1 MRLPPGDWVGT
12 STATEFAAAA
22 GYPKGPFQGRSNL
35 SQSTRHRA
43 AATNQKQ
50 QKLLVHREARGVS
63 ASSPATASAN
73 TALPMSGSTTFLVGN
88 PSETEHVHP
97 STHVSMKQAQQQV
110 PQQRGGLHGLAQW
123 TSASSASFHAATVDD
138 GDKNWP
144 PLSRQSTSTHAGTSA
159 TVTDAVDDAATA
171 MDVLW
176 QSSELMRLSRLL
188 LRAIDQI
195 CCTRTACSSQ
205 ISSAPG
211 DDSASALHHQE
222 DATAAVL
229 AAFSAGSV
237 SSVAMRQQ
245 ILQQLHAHE
254 QQRPLQPAAADSAGS
269 NGGGGRI
276 DMRSAVLQ
284 QLAQAEKSGSA
295 AADPY
300 SASGNSMAD
309 SSSST
314 PELRS
319 RSAPIGAAFSSQQQQ
334 HQAEDVGITG
344 VQHLLLQL
352 ALEGPPQHQLLRRLL
367 LLDCNSKSKD
377 QQQLQ
382 KQQCCV
388 AVPPR
393 HVLNRWFGEGLR
405 KHPEAL
411 CVQRMVTEDRY
422 LRLLQPQIRLICHEF
437 STELLSLVP

>member
-205 ISSAPG
+205 ISSGERSRRSCMPSSASGVAALRVEEGARTNKAAGMATSPIEATDLGAAQQQLLRLAAAARRCSSRVWVAVTSEAPG

-229 AAFSAGSV
+229 AAFSAV
-237 SSVAMRQQ
+237 AAEATAAEMHPVLQSSPEQRQRLQRQVRQQ
-245 ILQQLHAHE
+245 LLLQQIQH
-254 QQRPLQPAAADSAGS
+254 

-300 SASGNSMAD
+300 SASGNSMH
-309 SSSST
+309 
-314 PELRS
+314 RQ
-319 RSAPIGAAFSSQQQQ
+319 QQQQ
-334 HQAEDVGITG
+334 HEV
-344 VQHLLLQL
+344 
-352 ALEGPPQHQLLRRLL
+352 
-367 LLDCNSKSKD
+367 
-377 QQQLQ
+377 
-382 KQQCCV
+382 
-388 AVPPR
+388 
-393 HVLNRWFGEGLR
+393 
-405 KHPEAL
+405 
-411 CVQRMVTEDRY
+411 
-422 LRLLQPQIRLICHEF
+422 
-437 STELLSLVP
+437 